1 MTSKKCVIIDYGIG
15 NIYSVREALK
25 RNGVS
30 PIVASDPN
38 VIRKADRLILP
49 GVGAF
54 GKAISRIRERHLD
67 IAIKDFVHTGKPFL
81 GICVGMQLLLSNGS
95 EFGYHKGL
103 GYIEGSVDKIVFKDT
118 NEKVR
123 VPIIGWQ
130 NIIASDKYIW
140 DNSLLHK
147 IPEKNSFYFVHGYSA
162 KVSNAK
168 NIVSF
173 YKVKGQKITAA
184 IQKDNVFGVQFHP
197 ERSSRFGSMLLENF
211 ILS

>member
-1 MTSKKCVIIDYGIG
+1 M
-15 NIYSVREALK
+15 REALK
-25 RNGVS
+25 RIGVS
-30 PIVASDPN
+30 PIVESDPN
-38 VIRKADRLILP
+38 IIRKADRLILP

-54 GKAISRIRERHLD
+54 GKAISRIKERYLD
-67 IAIKDFVHTGKPFL
+67 VAINDFVHTGKPFL

-103 GYIEGSVDKIVFKDT
+103 GYIEGSVDKIIFEDT
-118 NEKVR
+118 NQKVR

-130 NIIASDKYIW
+130 NIIAANKHIW
-140 DNSLLHK
+140 NNSLLNT

-162 KVSNAK
+162 KVTNG
-168 NIVSF
+168 NNVVGF

-197 ERSSRFGSMLLENF
+197 ERSSRFGSMFLENF